1 MHKLSSVDS
10 LKFIMLTNKANQQVQ
25 FLAKGKTVNKSAT
38 LLMIDDNQ
46 EYLNVLADALE
57 DSVLNVLS
65 TTDPHEGLRMMMV
78 SDIDLVLLD
87 IDMPGLNGIEIL
99 QQIRGLKRI
108 EMIPVV
114 IMSAREDHDTILKLK
129 SLGVRDYLL
138 KPFALNDFITRI
150 RRNLGRDIFERNV
163 FNP

>member
-1 MHKLSSVDS
+1 
-10 LKFIMLTNKANQQVQ
+10 
-25 FLAKGKTVNKSAT
+25 
-38 LLMIDDNQ
+38 
-46 EYLNVLADALE
+46 
-57 DSVLNVLS
+57 
-65 TTDPHEGLRMMMV
+65 MMMV